1 MKPDMGDEDED
12 ADTGST
18 DTDKFEPATISS
30 KGYLIYK
37 KDGAII
43 TRDLEDEQKMFRTE
57 RKEEVS
63 SAEDPVRMMRYFATG
78 GSEIFKEPLSIGVV
92 RSKHL
97 YLFVISFALQFT
109 LYGKQPQVHT
119 PLSCVITWNLS
130 SEPTAISVGSFGK
143 IASLAFDPAVEGS
156 LYWLESDNGVLK
168 KLDFETGKIKTITKE
183 VYGAENLQFNN
194 GYVFICFSK
203 LRGFYL
209 FFY

>member
-1 MKPDMGDEDED
+1 MLFYSTSKKQIFKYDPRTKTSFYILNTPDVVEYFRLQFPVIESTPETYGDKKQPGGNGEKPNKGDAMKPDMGDEDED

-63 SAEDPVRMMRYFATG
+63 SAVDPVRMMRYFATG

-109 LYGKQPQVHT
+109 LYGKQPQAHCYHK
-119 PLSCVITWNLS
+119 LCYN
-130 SEPTAISVGSFGK
+130 
-143 IASLAFDPAVEGS
+143 
-156 LYWLESDNGVLK
+156 LESLFRTHCHFCG
-168 KLDFETGKIKTITKE
+168 KLW
-183 VYGAENLQFNN
+183 
-194 GYVFICFSK
+194 
-203 LRGFYL
+203 
-209 FFY
+209 